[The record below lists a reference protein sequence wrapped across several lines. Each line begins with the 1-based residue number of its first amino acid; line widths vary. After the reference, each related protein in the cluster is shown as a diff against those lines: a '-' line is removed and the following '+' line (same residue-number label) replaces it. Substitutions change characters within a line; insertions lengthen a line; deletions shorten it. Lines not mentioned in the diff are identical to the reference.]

1 VNVEQREA
9 WRRAEDHTWRA
20 MYVVV
25 INLAFLG
32 AMGIFALMAGRLT
45 MRQLA
50 LGAPGILLYGVL
62 AWGVGQRQSR
72 IAAAVLVA
80 LAAVPFGAQVH
91 RHAWGGAM
99 ISAVFLGIYALAF
112 YGAIVLHHLR
122 ALDGTEARKVKVNA
136 PGV

>member
-1 VNVEQREA
+1 MNAEQREA

-20 MYVVV
+20 MHVVV

-32 AMGIFALMAGRLT
+32 VMAIFALMADQLT

-50 LGAPGILLYGVL
+50 FGAPAVLVYGVL
-62 AWGVGQRQSR
+62 AWGVGQRHSR
-72 IAAAVLVA
+72 VAAAVLVA
-80 LAAVPFGAQVH
+80 LAAVPFGTQVY
-91 RHAWGGAM
+91 RRAWGSAV

-112 YGAIVLHHLR
+112 YGAIVLHQLR
-122 ALDGTEARKVKVNA
+122 ALNAAEALRVELHP